1 MLANNITQSTQ
12 KAEVKTEDAP
22 MITGYD
28 HDYLNKCLLEF
39 ERDYPVADIVIN
51 DIKIWPYMKVSMLHK
66 LQSHFYVNKG
76 KIRASH
82 QQKPVKEK
90 LINLGKTLLN
100 GLKLTA
106 KTLSTFPFKHYF
118 SRHAV
123 NTVMF
128 AYNTKSL
135 DVGPRRINRYLVGV
149 VDDYERLGHSD
160 YEIWEYNSLDA
171 VDDKATFAGVN
182 MTYLSATVNEW
193 CKCRIALSSLFPQK
207 ETDYVEAFNRFLTHK
222 GIPVQLESYKLR
234 HEIKRIDF
242 MSRLLQPFFE
252 RHQVKNV
259 INICYYGY
267 LAIAANLACYRAG
280 IKSVDYQHGI
290 LTRVDPFYTHWSHVP
305 DSGYALLP
313 KTFWV
318 WGDVG
323 YDIVNEWIAKQ
334 SFHQVKVVGN
344 AWLSYFSNTSKASS
358 QIDGSQIK
366 DSQIKTEQID
376 GSQTSGSHLSDLASP
391 SFKSTSEPSSDLSSE
406 LSLKQSLQL
415 SLKSKKVILLS
426 LQTFPQDYPN
436 FVTQVI
442 HDSPDDW
449 VFIIKE
455 HPRYHLTQTQLSDEF
470 GELLDAGKVVLM
482 RDYSV
487 YELLVQFPIDVN
499 LTPYSTVAFEC
510 EYFGVPTVF
519 FHEVGIKGNMAL
531 IRTTPHLMGAL
542 DADSLMENIKIAL
555 ALEQIEPV
563 YMAKQVT
570 IGSAMR
576 EENAN

>member
-1 MLANNITQSTQ
+1 M
-12 KAEVKTEDAP
+12 
-22 MITGYD
+22 MTGYD

-39 ERDYPVADIVIN
+39 ERDYPVADIVIK

-100 GLKLTA
+100 ALKLTA

-118 SRHAV
+118 SCHAV

-149 VDDYERLGHSD
+149 VEDYERLGHTD

-171 VDDKATFAGVN
+171 VDNKATFAGVN

-344 AWLSYFSNTSKASS
+344 AWLSYFSNTSKASAQS
-358 QIDGSQIK
+358 S
-366 DSQIKTEQID
+366 DS
-376 GSQTSGSHLSDLASP
+376 ASP

-406 LSLKQSLQL
+406 LSLKQSLQD
-415 SLKSKKVILLS
+415 KKVILLS
-426 LQTFPQDYPN
+426 LQTFPQDYPS

-482 RDYSV
+482 RDYSI
-487 YELLVQFPIDVN
+487 YELLAQFPIDVN

-555 ALEQIEPV
+555 QLEQIEPV